1 MNPTLAYIQVNPQLQ
16 SATSELTNAMMRLI
30 QRLEENDRPGLT
42 LSMDQVATFAQVMHE
57 RFTPPPSAWSTA
69 WMTLLTHC
77 AALHGLAPGVRQ
89 DDPAALKQTE
99 TTLQAAID
107 ALAPLTDAY
116 AELNQHFAEGR

>member
-16 SATSELTNAMMRLI
+16 SGTSELTNAMMRLI
-30 QRLEENDRPGLT
+30 QRLEESDRPGLT

-77 AALHGLAPGVRQ
+77 AALHGLAPGVLE
-89 DDPAALKQTE
+89 DDPVALKQTE

-116 AELNQHFAEGR
+116 AELNDYFTEG

>member
-42 LSMDQVATFAQVMHE
+42 LSMDQVVTFAQVMHE

-77 AALHGLAPGVRQ
+77 AALHGLAPGVLQ